1 MCHGVYDMTMHIPAP
16 LRLLVLVALWF
27 SLVCGCLSAGRVFK
41 SKATRLR
48 EAWDAAVKPI
58 AQPISFM
65 QLFGAGR
72 QVYKAEPGASII
84 FAVLRV
90 LITLLISARF
100 LLRNVVAR

>member
-1 MCHGVYDMTMHIPAP
+1 MTMHIPAP
-16 LRLLVLVALWF
+16 LRLLVLVALWL
-27 SLVCGCLSAGRVFK
+27 SLVYGCLSAGRVFK

-65 QLFGAGR
+65 QLFGVGR

-84 FAVLRV
+84 FAVLVV